1 MFRIISSKQQTWILC
16 CELDLLLH
24 LSLLTAALIN
34 RGGSHPRLTRKIK
47 AQLFYLTNTRPAPTQ
62 SFSERPYQ
70 FLCVRRLWPGICP
83 SSCVT
88 HWELWRSDA
97 RRTALWCSLQGLCM
111 SECDWEVWSHMDITF
126 LQLASTNICY
136 SSSCHLTHANTRVR
150 SF

>member
-62 SFSERPYQ
+62 SFSERPDQ
-70 FLCVRRLWPGICP
+70 FLCVRRLWLGIFP
-83 SSCVT
+83 SSCIT

-97 RRTALWCSLQGLCM
+97 RRTALWCSLQGLLYVR
-111 SECDWEVWSHMDITF
+111 VWLGSLVSYGHHVSP
-126 LQLASTNICY
+126 ARVY
-136 SSSCHLTHANTRVR
+136 KHLLLI
-150 SF
+150 